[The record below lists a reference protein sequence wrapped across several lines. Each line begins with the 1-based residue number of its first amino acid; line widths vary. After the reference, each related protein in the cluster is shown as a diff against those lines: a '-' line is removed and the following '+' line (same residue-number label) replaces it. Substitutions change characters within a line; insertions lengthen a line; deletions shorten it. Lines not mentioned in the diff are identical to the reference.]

1 LTNCLF
7 NQRGNVMRSCIVCE
21 KGPHS
26 GRKYRRRGME
36 KKRGGAGSKVVGK
49 CFRMVKPNLQ
59 RIKISLSGTVQRA
72 LVCTSCIQANKV
84 TRAA

>member
-1 LTNCLF
+1 
-7 NQRGNVMRSCIVCE
+7 MRSCIVCA
-21 KGPHS
+21 KSPTS

-36 KKRGGAGSKVVGK
+36 KKKGGAGSKVVGK
-49 CFRMVKPNLQ
+49 CFRMVLPNLQ
-59 RIKISLSGTVQRA
+59 RIKITLNGRVQRA